1 MKFGAV
7 SLDQAVGA
15 VLAHSLAV
23 EGSRIRK
30 GRVLGPDDITALE
43 KAGYDDIIVARL
55 EPGDLAEDAA
65 AAALADALV
74 RDPALA
80 GLRLSKP
87 HAGRVN
93 IYSDVVGC
101 VALDVEKVHA
111 INGVDT
117 SITLAT
123 VAPFARMAPSGMVAT
138 VKIISYGVE
147 RSGLDQAAALA
158 SGAIAMRPVVFQ
170 TASLIVTKSSPDSE
184 EIGHRAIV
192 KRLSSLLM
200 QCDVRYVLHEQSA
213 ITQAISNA
221 SGDVILIL
229 TASATSDEKDVAPQA
244 VREAGG
250 HITRFGIPVDP
261 GNLLFLGQLGARPV
275 IGLPGCARSP
285 ALNGA
290 DWILERVVCGVPPGP
305 ADMAAMGVGG
315 LLKES
320 PARGMPR
327 EPK

>member
-7 SLDQAVGA
+7 PLDQATGA

-23 EGSRIRK
+23 QGGRIRK
-30 GRVLGPDDITALE
+30 GRVLAPRDIRALE
-43 KAGYDDIIVARL
+43 QAGYHEVIVARL
-55 EPGDLAEDAA
+55 DPDDLTEDAA
-65 AAALADALV
+65 AAALAEALV
-74 RDPALA
+74 PDPATA

-93 IYSDVVGC
+93 IYSDVIGV

-111 INGVDT
+111 INGVDA

-123 VAPFARMAPSGMVAT
+123 VAPFARMASGGMVAT
-138 VKIISYGVE
+138 VKIISYGVA
-147 RSGLDQAAALA
+147 RSSLEQAAALA
-158 SGAIAMRPVVFQ
+158 TGAITMRPVVFQ

-184 EIGHRAIV
+184 EKGHKAIV
-192 KRLSSLLM
+192 KRLGSLRM

-213 ITQAISNA
+213 ISEAISNA
-221 SGDVILIL
+221 SGEVVLIL

-244 VREAGG
+244 VRDAGG

-261 GNLLFLGQLGARPV
+261 GNLLFLGELGARPV
-275 IGLPGCARSP
+275 IGLPGCVRSP

-290 DWILERVVCGVPPGP
+290 DWVLERVVCGVRPGP
-305 ADMAAMGVGG
+305 AEMAAMGVGG